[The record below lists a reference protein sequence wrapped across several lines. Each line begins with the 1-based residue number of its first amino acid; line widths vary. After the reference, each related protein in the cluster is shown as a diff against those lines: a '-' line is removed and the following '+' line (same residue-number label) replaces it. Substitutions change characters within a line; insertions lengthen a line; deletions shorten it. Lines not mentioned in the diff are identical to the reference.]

1 MRSSFS
7 GVCIL
12 LVVSVRVG
20 GVLGGFEAGVF
31 ALVLGVVCRLGRH
44 LGTKALADET
54 PCLLVRREVFKGR
67 QVVQV
72 VQAKA
77 LKEGLRGA
85 KRGGT
90 GPLAMRE
97 LAHTALVDERG
108 NSTVGTYATH
118 RAHAVARGW
127 LRVGNDGKRLK
138 RGGGEVALA
147 LDELDEC
154 TASAYSLERE
164 VENRELAAALNRFLA
179 QLPETERALFVS
191 RYWFLAPVAELS
203 KKFGFSE
210 SKTASMLHRTRGRLR
225 RFLIEE
231 GLA

>member
-1 MRSSFS
+1 MQDEK
-7 GVCIL
+7 II
-12 LVVSVRVG
+12 
-20 GVLGGFEAGVF
+20 
-31 ALVLGVVCRLGRH
+31 ALYWQRDQS
-44 LGTKALADET
+44 AIDET
-54 PCLLVRREVFKGR
+54 DKKYG
-67 QVVQV
+67 VQ
-72 VQAKA
+72 
-77 LKEGLRGA
+77 LRGLSY
-85 KRGGT
+85 GI
-90 GPLAMRE
+90 LSDRE
-97 LAHTALVDERG
+97 DAEECVSDTYMAVW
-108 NSTVGTYATH
+108 NSLPPQ
-118 RAHAVARGW
+118 RP
-127 LRVGNDGKRLK
+127 KRLRAYAAAIVRNLSLRRVRDRYSKK